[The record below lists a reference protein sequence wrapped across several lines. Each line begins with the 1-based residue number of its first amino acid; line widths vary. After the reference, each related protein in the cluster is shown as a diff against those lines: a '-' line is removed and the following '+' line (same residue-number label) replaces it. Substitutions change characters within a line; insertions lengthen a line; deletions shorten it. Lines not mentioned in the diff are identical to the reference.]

1 MTTSST
7 YAEAPAAP
15 VNSPARVATASF
27 IGTAIEFYDFYV
39 YATAA
44 ALVIGPVFFP
54 SGSGTAQMLAAFL
67 TFGIA
72 FLARPLGSALF
83 GHFGDRIGRKST
95 LVASLLLMGVS
106 TTAIG
111 VLPGYDSIGVWAP
124 IILCLLRFGQGLG
137 LGGEWGGAA
146 LLATENAPEG
156 KRAWFGM
163 FPQLGPSIGFLA
175 ANGLFL
181 TLALVLS
188 DEQFR
193 EWGWRIPFL
202 LSAAL
207 VLVGLYVRLK
217 LEESPV
223 FAKAVARH
231 ERVKMPVVDLFSRYW
246 LPTLLGAAAMVVC
259 YALFYISTVF
269 SLSYGVTTLGY
280 SRETFLGL
288 LCFAVVF
295 MALATPLSAWLSD
308 RYGRKPVLIVGGLL
322 AVASGFTMEP
332 LLTSGSTAGV
342 ALFLAIELFLMGVTF
357 APMGA
362 LLPELFPTHVRYTG
376 ASAAYNLGGIVGA
389 SAAPFF
395 AQKLV
400 SMGGLSWVGG
410 YVSVAAVISLI
421 AVLCLKETRNTQPQ
435 SDQNSTLTAC
445 EARVALARAAST
457 DSSRARHTPMRRVP
471 LISGLPNRRMAVSGS
486 LSAAPRLAKLVCC
499 DCPSGRITAEAEGP
513 NWRTTGI
520 GRPRMARACRA
531 NCDRSWEIRVTRPVS
546 CGRGETSLNHTWS
559 PFTNSSTPNRPRP
572 PRASVTALATRC
584 DSASAFGL
592 MACGCH
598 DSW

>member
-7 YAEAPAAP
+7 CAGSAPAAP

-44 ALVIGPVFFP
+44 ALVIGPIFFP
-54 SGSGTAQMLAAFL
+54 SGSGTVQMLAAFL

-106 TTAIG
+106 TTLIG
-111 VLPGYDSIGVWAP
+111 VLPGYDSIGIWAP
-124 IILCLLRFGQGLG
+124 IILCVLRFGQGLG

-146 LLATENAPEG
+146 LLATENAPQG

-231 ERVKMPVVDLFSRYW
+231 ERVKMPVVELFSQYW
-246 LPTLLGAAAMVVC
+246 LPTVLGAAAMVVC

-269 SLSYGVTTLGY
+269 SLSYGVSTLGY
-280 SRETFLGL
+280 SRESFLAM

-322 AVASGFTMEP
+322 AVASGFAMEP
-332 LLTSGSTAGV
+332 LLTSGSTTGV
-342 ALFLAIELFLMGVTF
+342 TLFLSIELFLMGVTF

-395 AQKLV
+395 AQQLV

-410 YVSVAAVISLI
+410 YVSAAAVISLI
-421 AVLCLKETRNTQPQ
+421 AVLCLKETR
-435 SDQNSTLTAC
+435 D
-445 EARVALARAAST
+445 
-457 DSSRARHTPMRRVP
+457 
-471 LISGLPNRRMAVSGS
+471 
-486 LSAAPRLAKLVCC
+486 
-499 DCPSGRITAEAEGP
+499 
-513 NWRTTGI
+513 
-520 GRPRMARACRA
+520 
-531 NCDRSWEIRVTRPVS
+531 
-546 CGRGETSLNHTWS
+546 
-559 PFTNSSTPNRPRP
+559 
-572 PRASVTALATRC
+572 TAL
-584 DSASAFGL
+584 
-592 MACGCH
+592 
-598 DSW
+598 